1 MPGAADPPAS
11 IADDLS
17 LGTFLLRYM
26 GEGNLPMNR
35 ANRFDRFAVSA
46 ILLSSCALAAPAFAA
61 DPSATGAYSQ
71 WAGFYAGVVY
81 GAGASTVNSSQAA
94 SHSATGW
101 GQTSGALVGYDIQT
115 GHYVYGAEGELSFHL
130 LRPDD
135 TGVPGSLAAHVV
147 DTPETDRL
155 RLRLGYDAGAF
166 LPYVAVGVASARI
179 YEAGDAWP
187 AVQNGQTRQVTGLSV
202 GAGLEWRFAAPI
214 LGPLVVRGEYVLDA
228 YPRQSYAVFPTEQ
241 PIRTSAV
248 EQFFRIGVIDYID
261 PTWRPTADSAASGAF
276 DWSGAYGGV
285 LAGAMWAEPHTSLGG
300 ATTNNSAA
308 GPVAGVFTGRNFL
321 FGSWVLGWEGAV
333 EATNVTGTGPQPTV
347 SPSMDIVRYR
357 NYFETDARLRAG
369 YAAGRFLP
377 YVTAGLD
384 WGRSEQTDLATGSYR
399 GRIWSDSATAGA
411 GVEYAFDDRWTARL
425 EYLYAWS
432 YDSNSTELDGESL
445 RQTRPSQAL
454 RAGLAYYFH

>member
-1 MPGAADPPAS
+1 MKSAACFGR
-11 IADDLS
+11 IAWS
-17 LGTFLLRYM
+17 
-26 GEGNLPMNR
+26 
-35 ANRFDRFAVSA
+35 AVFVAGSA
-46 ILLSSCALAAPAFAA
+46 FVAPAFAA
-61 DPSATGAYSQ
+61 DAGAAGAYSP

-81 GAGASTVNSSQAA
+81 GAGASTANSSQTA
-94 SHSATGW
+94 SRSVTGW
-101 GQTSGALVGYDIQT
+101 GQTSGALLGYDFQT
-115 GHYVYGAEGELSFHL
+115 GRYVYGAEGELSFHL

-135 TGVPGSLAAHVV
+135 TGVPGALAAHVV
-147 DTPETDRL
+147 DTPVTERL
-155 RLRLGYDAGAF
+155 RLRLGYDSGAF

-187 AVQNGQTRQVTGLSV
+187 AVRYGQTRQATGLSV

-228 YPRQSYAVFPTEQ
+228 YPSQSYAVFPKPAQ

-261 PTWRPTADSAASGAF
+261 PAWRPTADPGAF

-285 LAGAMWAEPHTSLGG
+285 LAGAMWARPRTTLPG
-300 ATTNNSAA
+300 ATTTSDSAA

-321 FGSWVLGWEGAV
+321 FGPWMLGWEGAV
-333 EATNVTGTGPQPTV
+333 EATNVTGTGPQPSLASV
-347 SPSMDIVRYR
+347 SYR

-369 YAAGRFLP
+369 YAVGRFLP

-384 WGRSEQTDLATGSYR
+384 WGRSEQTDLLSGSYR

-411 GVEYAFDDRWTARL
+411 GLEYAFDDRWTARL

-432 YDSNSTELDGESL
+432 YDSNSTELDALGLE
-445 RQTRPSQAL
+445 QTRPAQTL

>member
-1 MPGAADPPAS
+1 
-11 IADDLS
+11 
-17 LGTFLLRYM
+17 
-26 GEGNLPMNR
+26 MNR
-35 ANRFDRFAVSA
+35 ANGFDRFAGSA
-46 ILLSSCALAAPAFAA
+46 ILVASCALAAPAFAA
-61 DPSATGAYSQ
+61 DPGAASAYSQ

-81 GAGASTVNSSQAA
+81 GAGVSTANSSQTA
-94 SHSATGW
+94 SRSVTGW
-101 GQTSGALVGYDIQT
+101 GQTSGALVGYDFQT
-115 GHYVYGAEGELSFHL
+115 GRYVYGAEGELSFHL

-135 TGVPGSLAAHVV
+135 TGVQPNLPVPPLAAHVV
-147 DTPETDRL
+147 DTPVTERL
-155 RLRLGYDAGAF
+155 RLRLGYDSGAF

-187 AVQNGQTRQVTGLSV
+187 AVQYGQTRQATGLSL

-228 YPRQSYAVFPTEQ
+228 YPGQSYAVFPKPAQ

-248 EQFFRIGVIDYID
+248 EQFFRVGVIDYID
-261 PTWRPTADSAASGAF
+261 PAWRPTADSGTF
-276 DWSGAYGGV
+276 DWSGAYGGF

-321 FGSWVLGWEGAV
+321 FGPWMLGWEGAV
-333 EATNVTGTGPQPTV
+333 EVTNVTGTGPQPTGAPMDAV
-347 SPSMDIVRYR
+347 SYR
-357 NYFETDARLRAG
+357 NYFEADARLRAG
-369 YAAGRFLP
+369 YAVGRFLP

-384 WGRSEQTDLATGSYR
+384 WGRSEQTDLVSGSYR
-399 GRIWSDSATAGA
+399 GRIWSDNATAGA

-425 EYLYAWS
+425 EYLYDWS
-432 YDSNSTELDGESL
+432 YDSNSTELDHLALE
-445 RQTRPSQAL
+445 QTRPAQTL